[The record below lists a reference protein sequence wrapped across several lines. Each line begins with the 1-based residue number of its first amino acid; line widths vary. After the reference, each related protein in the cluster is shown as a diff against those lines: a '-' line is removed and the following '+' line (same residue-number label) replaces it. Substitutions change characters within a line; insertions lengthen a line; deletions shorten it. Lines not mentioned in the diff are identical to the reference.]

1 MIDINALRK
10 RPTLTGEN
18 VRLVP
23 LTEEHADG
31 VHATIANAEVARL
44 RGAHSKPG
52 ADEVEEWCAGLE
64 GRTDRLDLAIT
75 EEPGGRYV
83 GELALV
89 DIDPDNETAEYRI
102 SLASIEFTG
111 YGIGKEATR
120 LVLAHAFDN
129 LGLHRV
135 WLEVYS
141 FNMRAISAYRACG
154 FTVEGRLRETLLWA
168 GRRYDALVMAVL
180 EDEFRKSV
188 S

>member
-10 RPTLTGEN
+10 RPTLTGKS

-23 LTEEHADG
+23 LTEEHAADF
-31 VHATIANAEVARL
+31 HIATGNAEVARL
-44 RGAHSKPG
+44 RGAHRRPG
-52 ADEVEEWCAGLE
+52 VEEVGAWCAGLE

-75 EEPGGRYV
+75 EDPGGRYV

-89 DIDPDNETAEYRI
+89 DIDRHNETAEYRI

-120 LVLAHAFDN
+120 LLLTHAFDHI
-129 LGLHRV
+129 GLHRV
-135 WLEVYS
+135 WLEVYT

-154 FTVEGRLRETLLWA
+154 FSVEGRLRDSLFWE
-168 GRRYDALVMAVL
+168 GRRHDALVMSVL
-180 EDEFRKSV
+180 EGDFHKLAI
-188 S
+188 